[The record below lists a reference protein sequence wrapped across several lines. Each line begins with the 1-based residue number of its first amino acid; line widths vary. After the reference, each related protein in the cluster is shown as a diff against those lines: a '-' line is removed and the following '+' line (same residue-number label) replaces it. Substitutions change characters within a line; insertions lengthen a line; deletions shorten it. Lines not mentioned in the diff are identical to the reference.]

1 MRAFLHSLETA
12 PEFVVIDNVALTES
26 NDAGDRVELALAAVH
41 LLPERRPMNG
51 LLRREV
57 LIPVLVVLLGGGA
70 YVTQPWADAPA
81 PAQRAGAGGRGSG
94 RTERRTG
101 GRHPARPADGGRR
114 RRPQRVAQSVPLPG
128 ARGAGRAAA
137 ARPVARRAP
146 SSWRRRCP
154 PARRRR
160 RRLPLRF
167 IGLIE
172 APPRT
177 GRVALLSDGRGGLMY
192 GREGD
197 TVDGRYRML
206 RVGTDSI
213 EMAYVDGRGRQT
225 IRLSGQ

>member
-1 MRAFLHSLETA
+1 MS
-12 PEFVVIDNVALTES
+12 
-26 NDAGDRVELALAAVH
+26 
-41 LLPERRPMNG
+41 G

-57 LIPVLVVLLGGGA
+57 LIPLVIVLLGGGA
-70 YVTQPWADAPA
+70 YVGRPWAGPDAA
-81 PAQRAGAGGRGSG
+81 SRAQQ
-94 RTERRTG
+94 T
-101 GRHPARPADGGRR
+101 P
-114 RRPQRVAQSVPLPG
+114 
-128 ARGAGRAAA
+128 AA
-137 ARPVARRAP
+137 ARPASSTPDGPVADLRLDRLNAGVSETGQIVRNPFRFQERPAP
-146 SSWRRRCP
+146 VVKRP
-154 PARRRR
+154 P
-160 RRLPLRF
+160 PQPVYTGPPVPTGPPPPPPITLRF

-197 TVDGRYRML
+197 TIEGRYRML

>member
-1 MRAFLHSLETA
+1 MS
-12 PEFVVIDNVALTES
+12 
-26 NDAGDRVELALAAVH
+26 
-41 LLPERRPMNG
+41 G

-57 LIPVLVVLLGGGA
+57 LIPLLVVLLGGGA
-70 YVTQPWADAPA
+70 YVTKPWADDPAPVRRAAPA
-81 PAQRAGAGGRGSG
+81 ARGQAEPQGEAVADLRLDLLTAGGGAPG
-94 RTERRTG
+94 TV
-101 GRHPARPADGGRR
+101 ARNPFRFR
-114 RRPQRVAQSVPLPG
+114 ERVAPVS
-128 ARGAGRAAA
+128 ASSRRAV
-137 ARPVARRAP
+137 RPEPVA
-146 SSWRRRCP
+146 P
-154 PARRRR
+154 PV
-160 RRLPLRF
+160 PTGPPPPPPITLRF

>member
-1 MRAFLHSLETA
+1 MS
-12 PEFVVIDNVALTES
+12 
-26 NDAGDRVELALAAVH
+26 
-41 LLPERRPMNG
+41 G

-57 LIPVLVVLLGGGA
+57 LIPLLVVLLGGGA
-70 YVTQPWADAPA
+70 YVTQPWSADPPA
-81 PAQRAGAGGRGSG
+81 
-94 RTERRTG
+94 
-101 GRHPARPADGGRR
+101 
-114 RRPQRVAQSVPLPG
+114 
-128 ARGAGRAAA
+128 
-137 ARPVARRAP
+137 
-146 SSWRRRCP
+146 

-160 RRLPLRF
+160 AGLAARGPSQAPAGPVADVRLDLLTATGGDAATVSRNPFRFQQRAAAGHRRSRPPHRAAARSSPAPPVPTGPPPPPPITLRF

-177 GRVALLSDGRGGLMY
+177 GRVALLSDGRGGLMS